1 MILTYA
7 AVFLAIGFGCWLL
20 TVTISQFLTERY
32 TREHFRRYDD
42 VRRFIAPETL
52 LQIQIIS
59 ASLAAALMMLLLI
72 FAGVHSW
79 YILIPAG
86 AVLCAAGFFAPFL
99 FFVWKS
105 RKRQELIAAKLLDF
119 TMALTNSMKA
129 GMALPQALEAVTKR
143 MSGPIQEEFQ
153 QILREYKLGLELTE
167 AFERLGNRVMCED
180 VKLLVTTVKLTTRTG
195 GSLVEVLEEMV
206 VTIRQRTEFQEK
218 VKTLT
223 AQGRFEALAISF
235 SPIIAFGVLW
245 FIDRDLM
252 EPLLNTGIG
261 WCALGI
267 IAALIAIGF
276 YIINKI
282 VTIEV

>member
-20 TVTISQFLTERY
+20 TLTVSQSLAERY
-32 TREHFRRYDD
+32 TKEHFRRYDN

-52 LQIQIIS
+52 LQIQIVA
-59 ASLAAALMMLLLI
+59 ASLAAALLLLLLV
-72 FAGVHSW
+72 FSGVYSPF
-79 YILIPAG
+79 ILIPAG
-86 AVLCAAGFFAPFL
+86 AAVCVAGFFAPFL
-99 FFVWKS
+99 FFVWKA
-105 RKRQELIAAKLLDF
+105 RKRQELIASKLLDF

-143 MSGPIQEEFQ
+143 LSGPIQEEFQ
-153 QILREYKLGLELTE
+153 QILREYRLGLELTE
-167 AFERLGNRVMCED
+167 AFERLGTRVVCED
-180 VKLLVTTVKLTTRTG
+180 VKLLVTTIKLPTRTG

-223 AQGRFEALAISF
+223 AQGRFEALAISL

-245 FIDRDLM
+245 FIDRELM
-252 EPLLNTGIG
+252 EPLLTTGIG

-267 IAALIAIGF
+267 IAALIAVGF
-276 YIINKI
+276 FIINKI